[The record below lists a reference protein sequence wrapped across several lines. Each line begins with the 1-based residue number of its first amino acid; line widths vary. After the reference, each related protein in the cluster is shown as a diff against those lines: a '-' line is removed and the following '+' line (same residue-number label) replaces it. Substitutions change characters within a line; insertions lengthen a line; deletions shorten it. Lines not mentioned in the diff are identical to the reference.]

1 MNKSFLAL
9 RTVTLTT
16 IFALLFSSSVV
27 AQQGRDLTLSQT
39 ASQTSGKRTALV
51 IGNGT
56 YTSSPLKNPPNDA
69 TDMAKALSNVGF
81 TVEHGVD
88 LTQRQMKAMIR
99 EFGQK
104 LKAGGQGLFYFAGH
118 GIQLRGRNYLI
129 PVDAEITS
137 EADVEDQ
144 GVDANLIMG
153 LMDEAGNGLN
163 VVILDACRNNPFARS
178 FRSAGNG
185 LAQVEAPTG
194 TLVAYATAPGK
205 VARDG
210 TGRNGAYTSELL
222 KQMRVPGLPI
232 EEVMKRVRAN
242 LKQLTN
248 GEQIPWESSS
258 LVGNFYLNKAAGA
271 SNAANNP
278 ASGATGAAT
287 AAANPAAVEQE
298 YWETIKESR
307 DASDF
312 QAYLKEYPQGQYAP
326 LARIKLQ
333 RLETAGKTGSDGGG
347 NAGGVSGATNTAGG
361 AKPAAKPGAVV
372 RSQMGMELVY
382 VPAGSFTMGSEN
394 GGDETPVHTVT
405 IREGFYMGKY
415 EVTQAQWQA
424 MMGDNPSKFKGDN
437 LPVETVS
444 WIDAQNF
451 IQKLNA
457 LNDGFIYRLPTEAE
471 WEYAARAGTTGDYA
485 GNLDSMAWYGSNS
498 GGKTHAGGTKQPNAF
513 GLYDMHGNVWEW
525 CQDWSHGNYN
535 GAPSDGSAWESGGEQ
550 KYRVLRGGSWRY
562 DASSCR
568 SAVRGVGTPDSR
580 DVYIGFRVVALARS

>member
-1 MNKSFLAL
+1 
-9 RTVTLTT
+9 
-16 IFALLFSSSVV
+16 
-27 AQQGRDLTLSQT
+27 
-39 ASQTSGKRTALV
+39 
-51 IGNGT
+51 
-56 YTSSPLKNPPNDA
+56 
-69 TDMAKALSNVGF
+69 
-81 TVEHGVD
+81 
-88 LTQRQMKAMIR
+88 
-99 EFGQK
+99 
-104 LKAGGQGLFYFAGH
+104 
-118 GIQLRGRNYLI
+118 
-129 PVDAEITS
+129 
-137 EADVEDQ
+137 
-144 GVDANLIMG
+144 
-153 LMDEAGNGLN
+153 
-163 VVILDACRNNPFARS
+163 
-178 FRSAGNG
+178 
-185 LAQVEAPTG
+185 
-194 TLVAYATAPGK
+194 
-205 VARDG
+205 
-210 TGRNGAYTSELL
+210 
-222 KQMRVPGLPI
+222 
-232 EEVMKRVRAN
+232 
-242 LKQLTN
+242 
-248 GEQIPWESSS
+248 
-258 LVGNFYLNKAAGA
+258 
-271 SNAANNP
+271 
-278 ASGATGAAT
+278 
-287 AAANPAAVEQE
+287 VEQE